1 MRAQQRS
8 SPNPKVAHHK
18 SPHPETPGAHRGQAD
33 LMMMGRGEGRLT
45 YRPGQTVLVHFWAV
59 GRHPL
64 HPSPG
69 PCHGA
74 RSAGHHLGV
83 GQVLG
88 GAAGLRVPALACV
101 ARRRQAEGLL

>member
-1 MRAQQRS
+1 MRAQQTS

-33 LMMMGRGEGRLT
+33 LMMMGRGEGCLT

-74 RSAGHHLGV
+74 RSAGHHLRV

-88 GAAGLRVPALACV
+88 GAVGLRVPALACV